1 MSNVTAADVSRIV
14 RDVLKETGSPAS
26 VLQVERA
33 SDGWH
38 VRIRYAADRIVTLL
52 TPSGPAAAIRAA
64 AQRFADA
71 E

>member
-26 VLQVERA
+26 VLHVERE

-38 VRIRYAADRIVTLL
+38 VRIRYGTDRIVTLVA
-52 TPSGPAAAIRAA
+52 PSGPAAAIRAA
-64 AQRFADA
+64 AQRFAD
-71 E
+71 EE